1 MDPASGSR
9 ERSRP
14 VNPEANLFHP
24 GMPPVADQLDPA
36 PNPPAEASVSRAS
49 VWLHRLSLIIFVIFC
64 IELGM
69 LLTVLPWTRV
79 WTDNSLLASHLS
91 WRAFAQDNFVRG
103 VVTGIGLID
112 IWIGI
117 WEAVHY
123 RDPGKK
129 KNS

>member
-1 MDPASGSR
+1 
-9 ERSRP
+9 
-14 VNPEANLFHP
+14 VNPEANLFP
-24 GMPPVADQLDPA
+24 AGMPPVAGKLDPA
-36 PNPPAEASVSRAS
+36 QNPPVDAKLSRTS
-49 VWLHRLSLIIFVIFC
+49 VWLHRLSLIIYVIFC

-91 WRAFAQDNFVRG
+91 WRALVQDNFVRG
-103 VVTGIGLID
+103 VVTGVGLID

-129 KNS
+129 KNL